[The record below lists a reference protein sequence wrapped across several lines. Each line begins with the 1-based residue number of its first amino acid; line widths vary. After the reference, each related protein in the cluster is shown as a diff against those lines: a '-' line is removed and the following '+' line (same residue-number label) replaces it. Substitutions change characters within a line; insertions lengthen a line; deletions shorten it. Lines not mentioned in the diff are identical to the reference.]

1 MQGAHQVAQ
10 RLIRR
15 GFSFGN
21 NILLP
26 SLVLK
31 VKFGALNSV
40 IAGTLAVSSGLFLWA
55 ADEDSSIFLFLVCIS
70 CGLGFR

>member
-1 MQGAHQVAQ
+1 MS
-10 RLIRR
+10 
-15 GFSFGN
+15 FNFGN

-55 ADEDSSIFLFLVCIS
+55 ADEDSSIFLFLVCI
-70 CGLGFR
+70 